1 MPTRKAGPWPDEAT
15 ASADDEV
22 SAAKQ
27 AKLLRAVFTERAAF
41 EGWLLRHPRGFA
53 AAIGLCGEPQ
63 RFFETVANSVK
74 QSRSKRV
81 AKDRS
86 QEERVAK
93 KNAKRQFSS
102 ISELGSNF
110 PWDGAIGL
118 LNEVRAA
125 RLQNAILIPLL
136 GQALELQS
144 LTGRAHK
151 QGFRADL
158 KPGLDK
164 AANLVQAALSD
175 IATQNIEAAKKNL
188 KAVEAAVQ
196 AIRGSIEG

>member
-1 MPTRKAGPWPDEAT
+1 MPTREPGPWPDEAT

-22 SAAKQ
+22 SASKQ
-27 AKLLRAVFTERAAF
+27 AKLLRAVFTEREAF
-41 EGWLLRHPRGFA
+41 DRWFLRHPRGFA
-53 AAIGLCGEPQ
+53 AALGLCGEPQ
-63 RFFETVANSVK
+63 RFFETVAYSVK
-74 QSRSKRV
+74 QSRAKHV

-93 KNAKRQFSS
+93 KNVKREFSG
-102 ISELGSNF
+102 IGELGGNF
-110 PWDGAIGL
+110 PWDGVIGL

-144 LTGRAHK
+144 LTGRAYK

-158 KPGLDK
+158 KPELDK
-164 AANLVQAALSD
+164 AANLLQSALSD
-175 IATQNIEAAKKNL
+175 IATQNIDAAKKRL
-188 KAVEAAVQ
+188 KSVEAAVQ
-196 AIRGSIEG
+196 AIRGSIE